1 MVSAVSLAAQ
11 GIAIL
16 AGLGLLGLVL
26 TAQAGLILQMLI
38 NRMLSRR
45 VAAGRISRSANDD
58 VYRKLLIKAMWPA
71 TWRTAPGSVLS
82 VRLSKGMSAA
92 AGNILILSD
101 DVSVG
106 EKCVIR

>member
-58 VYRKLLIKAMWPA
+58 VSRKLLSKAMWQAP
-71 TWRTAPGSVLS
+71 WRTAVGSVMRSEAHTAELQAQ
-82 VRLSKGMSAA
+82 MS
-92 AGNILILSD
+92 NSYTVFCL
-101 DVSVG
+101 
-106 EKCVIR
+106 KK